1 MKKFEKSIEELKE
14 IIDKLESGNIPLE
27 DSLSLFEKG
36 VKILN
41 SANKKLAQMEKKVEI
56 LIEDSDGKMK
66 KEKFD
71 DTNE

>member
-41 SANKKLAQMEKKVEI
+41 TANKKLTQMEKKVEI
-56 LIEDSDGKMK
+56 LIENSDGKIK
-66 KEKFD
+66 REDFGTD
-71 DTNE
+71 D

>member
-1 MKKFEKSIEELKE
+1 MKKFEKSIEELKD

-41 SANKKLAQMEKKVEI
+41 SANKKLSQIQFPKG
-56 LIEDSDGKMK
+56 SRR
-66 KEKFD
+66 
-71 DTNE
+71 

>member
-1 MKKFEKSIEELKE
+1 MKKFEKSIDELKD

-41 SANKKLAQMEKKVEI
+41 TANKKLSQMEKKVEI
-56 LIEDSDGKMK
+56 LIKDSDGKIK
-66 KEKFD
+66 REDFD
-71 DTNE
+71 TSE

>member
-14 IIDKLESGNIPLE
+14 IIEKLESGNIPLE

-41 SANKKLAQMEKKVEI
+41 SANKKLSQMEKKVEI
-56 LIEDSDGKMK
+56 LIENSDGKIK
-66 KEKFD
+66 REDFE
-71 DTNE
+71 TNE

>member
-41 SANKKLAQMEKKVEI
+41 STSKKLTQMEKKVE
-56 LIEDSDGKMK
+56 LLVESSDGKIKK
-66 KEKFD
+66 KEFD
-71 DTNE
+71 IDD

>member
-1 MKKFEKSIEELKE
+1 MKKFEKSIEELKD

-41 SANKKLAQMEKKVEI
+41 SANKKLSQMEKKVEI
-56 LIEDSDGKMK
+56 LIKDSDGKIK
-66 KEKFD
+66 REDFD
-71 DTNE
+71 TSE